1 MKERTEQFC
10 KEFFNLHQ
18 DLQPLK
24 ETMLQ
29 VCETLVKGYRNG
41 GKLLVC
47 GNGGSCADGDHIVG
61 ELMKGFLLKRPLNPE
76 TQDQLKKSFGDA
88 GALLAEKLQC
98 GLPAIS
104 LNAHAALLSAFS
116 NDVDPELIYAQ
127 QVMGYAKKGDAVI
140 GISTSGNAA
149 NVGYAL
155 MAAKTAGAVS
165 VALTGRDGGKI
176 ARIAD
181 YSLIVP
187 AQETYRIQE
196 YHLIVYHFICAV
208 IESEIFAC

>member
-1 MKERTEQFC
+1 MKERTLEFCRQF
-10 KEFFNLHQ
+10 FDRHQ
-18 DLQPLK
+18 DLLPLQ
-24 ETMLQ
+24 ENIRR
-29 VCETLVKGYRNG
+29 VCETLVEVYRNG

-47 GNGGSCADGDHIVG
+47 GNGGSCADGGHIVG
-61 ELMKGFLLKRPLNPE
+61 ELMKGFLLKRPLDPD
-76 TQDQLKKSFGDA
+76 TQGRLREDFGNE
-88 GALLAEKLQC
+88 GALLAEKLQG

-116 NDVDPELIYAQ
+116 NDVDPELVYAQ

-149 NVGYAL
+149 NVAYAL

-176 ARIAD
+176 ARLAD
-181 YSLIVP
+181 CSLIVP

-196 YHLIVYHFICAV
+196 YHLAVYHLICAV
-208 IESEIFAC
+208 VESELFSC

>member
-1 MKERTEQFC
+1 MKERTLEFCRQF
-10 KEFFNLHQ
+10 FDRHQ
-18 DLQPLK
+18 DLLPLQ
-24 ETMLQ
+24 ENIRR
-29 VCETLVKGYRNG
+29 VCETLLGVYRSG

-47 GNGGSCADGDHIVG
+47 GNGGSCADGGHIVG
-61 ELMKGFLLKRPLNPE
+61 ELMKGFLLKRPLDPD
-76 TQDQLKKSFGDA
+76 TQGRLKEDFGDE
-88 GALLAEKLQC
+88 GALLAEKLQG

-116 NDVDPELIYAQ
+116 NDVDPELVYAQ

-140 GISTSGNAA
+140 GISTSGNAD
-149 NVGYAL
+149 NVAYAL

-176 ARIAD
+176 ARLAD
-181 YSLIVP
+181 CSLIVP

-196 YHLIVYHFICAV
+196 YHLAVYHLICAV
-208 IESEIFAC
+208 AESELFSC